1 MRSVEPSSTTTSSRS
16 RSVCPRT
23 LSTAAPR
30 KRVRRAQRAQPRRE
44 AGAPG
49 GLAYS
54 RWAARSPDLDLVVCT
69 VGRTEEPDRLLASLE
84 RQTHPGLPRPPR
96 RPERR
101 RSARAVL
108 SRHPELTLV
117 RLQSP
122 RGLSRARNASLEH
135 VEADLVAFPDDDCA
149 YPPDLLE
156 RVGRQFAEK
165 PGLDGLTGRDVDA
178 TGRGSRVWP
187 TERTPVTAEN
197 VWYHGLSAAVF
208 LRRELVERVGVFDE
222 QLGLGSETPW
232 SSGEE
237 VDYLIRAVRLGG
249 RLEYDPSLG
258 VEHEVRRHA
267 GADLRAIGRR
277 DGGSVGYLLRKHGYP
292 ERTVARMLVR
302 PLGGAVVSL
311 IRLDPAR
318 ARFHLATFR
327 GRVAGLA
334 GKPAKNSVT
343 RPVSAA
349 GRAARRTTPRDG
361 RATDRAHSARRH
373 AGAQLPHSAP
383 GRRAHARP
391 RRRAPPPKAARRA
404 PTDRVRNADARFAA
418 DKLDG
423 PAARRVDNRQATRHR
438 LDHGAR
444 TGVQHLRVQEQMRTA
459 HQVGRVALGIAADQL
474 DAAAQAKP
482 LEQRLGG
489 NSST

>member
-1 MRSVEPSSTTTSSRS
+1 V
-16 RSVCPRT
+16 
-23 LSTAAPR
+23 
-30 KRVRRAQRAQPRRE
+30 
-44 AGAPG
+44 G
-49 GLAYS
+49 GPPLPT
-54 RWAARSPDLDLVVCT
+54 WDLVVCT
-69 VGRTEEPDRLLASLE
+69 VGRTEGPDRLLASLE
-84 RQTHPGLPRPPR
+84 RQTHRGFRVLLVDQNADDRLAP
-96 RPERR
+96 
-101 RSARAVL
+101 VL

-122 RGLSRARNASLEH
+122 RGLARARNASLER

-156 RVGRQFAEK
+156 RAGRQFAEK

-187 TERTPVTAEN
+187 TERTRVTAEN

-292 ERTVARMLVR
+292 ARTVARMLVR

-311 IRLDPAR
+311 LRLDPAR

-334 GKPAKNSVT
+334 GKPAK
-343 RPVSAA
+343 
-349 GRAARRTTPRDG
+349 
-361 RATDRAHSARRH
+361 
-373 AGAQLPHSAP
+373 
-383 GRRAHARP
+383 
-391 RRRAPPPKAARRA
+391 
-404 PTDRVRNADARFAA
+404 
-418 DKLDG
+418 
-423 PAARRVDNRQATRHR
+423 
-438 LDHGAR
+438 
-444 TGVQHLRVQEQMRTA
+444 
-459 HQVGRVALGIAADQL
+459 
-474 DAAAQAKP
+474 
-482 LEQRLGG
+482 
-489 NSST
+489 